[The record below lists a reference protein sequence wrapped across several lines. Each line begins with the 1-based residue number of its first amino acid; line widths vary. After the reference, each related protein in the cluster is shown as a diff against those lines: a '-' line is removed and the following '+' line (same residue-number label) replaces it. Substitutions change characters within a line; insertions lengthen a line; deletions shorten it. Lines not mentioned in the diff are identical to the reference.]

1 MSNGEQT
8 TSKQPRIV
16 LVEDEAVDLFVG
28 WRVQVGVPLQNGT
41 HTAHEQERTTAVAP
55 AVVHNDVPVGG
66 VGHVR
71 SRLEHGIRV
80 AVDVYKLHEA
90 A

>member
-41 HTAHEQERTTAVAP
+41 HTAHEQERTTG
-55 AVVHNDVPVGG
+55 VVHNDVPVGG